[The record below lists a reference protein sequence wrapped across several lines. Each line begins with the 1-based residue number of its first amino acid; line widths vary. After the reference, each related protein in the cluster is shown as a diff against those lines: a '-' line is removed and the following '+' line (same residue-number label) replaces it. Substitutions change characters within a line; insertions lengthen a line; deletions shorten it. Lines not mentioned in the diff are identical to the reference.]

1 MFLKK
6 QRYVFF
12 DVSDMFFQWV
22 GRLFLTII
30 LHNVWIACDFFYIAK
45 IYVTI
50 YK

>member
-1 MFLKK
+1 MF
-6 QRYVFF
+6 FF

>member
-22 GRLFLTII
+22 ERLFLTII

>member
-1 MFLKK
+1 
-6 QRYVFF
+6 
-12 DVSDMFFQWV
+12 MFFLMFPTYFFN
-22 GRLFLTII
+22 GSGGFFLTII